1 MVPLVPHGAGP
12 IDPTTIPTDQQP
24 QIAQLYIY
32 DSEPQLQM
40 RIAGSTASR
49 DGDALDP
56 ATMASITRCLKKN
69 NILCNTIRLAAPFDD
84 PTQVDLRVLLTARDA
99 PEPHRYNT
107 PATRD
112 IVAIV
117 PDGMQPISPFRDII
131 FRLRGRGLTRINE
144 IHASYDPLHFP
155 LLFPYG
161 QEGWHVDMQ
170 HVVPQRL
177 QSRPRHGSECSNI
190 ERELAHVIT
199 PDHSLLVLV

>member
-1 MVPLVPHGAGP
+1 M
-12 IDPTTIPTDQQP
+12 
-24 QIAQLYIY
+24 
-32 DSEPQLQM
+32 
-40 RIAGSTASR
+40 
-49 DGDALDP
+49 
-56 ATMASITRCLKKN
+56 
-69 NILCNTIRLAAPFDD
+69 
-84 PTQVDLRVLLTARDA
+84 RVLLTARDA
-99 PEPHRYNT
+99 LEPHRYNT

-131 FRLRGRGLTRINE
+131 FRLRGRGLIRINE

-190 ERELAHVIT
+190 EMELAHVIT